1 MSEQRVL
8 LVQRSV
14 IGTCAL
20 VAVVLLASFYM
31 VVSGAVERGVA
42 RQRLASVDPA
52 TQATTAATP
61 HRSAG
66 HGAALL
72 ARVGN

>member
-31 VVSGAVERGVA
+31 VVSGAVERGAA
-42 RQRLASVDPA
+42 RQRLASVDPV
-52 TQATTAATP
+52 TRMTT
-61 HRSAG
+61 SAITHHG
-66 HGAALL
+66 AGQGAALL